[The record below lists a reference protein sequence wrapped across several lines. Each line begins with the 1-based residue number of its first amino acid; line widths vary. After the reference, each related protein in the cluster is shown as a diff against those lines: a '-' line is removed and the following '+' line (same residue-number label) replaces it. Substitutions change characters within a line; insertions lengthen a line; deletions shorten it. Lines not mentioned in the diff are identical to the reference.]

1 MKRYTL
7 SKKERLKL
15 KKDFERVYT
24 KGSQLFSSQKK
35 LKVNYYLE
43 SSVNE
48 GGIKAAFVVSK
59 KAGKAVWRNRIRRL
73 LKEAYRTNKIDLTDF
88 CINNNFLL
96 YLVFSPRTL
105 NQKQNKKIKLSF
117 ILDDLVDLL
126 NKVKNQIQQHA

>member
-43 SSVNE
+43 SSVNDK
-48 GGIKAAFVVSK
+48 GIKAAFVVSK